1 LASKWRHAALRSAY
15 LESPNCALRAL
26 PGAIWE
32 PTLGIRIGLTG
43 PGFRK
48 AELNHGTD
56 NVLTV
61 TQGAEYLRAGKVIAY
76 PTEAVFGL
84 GCDPA
89 SEEAVRR
96 ILQLKLRDADLGLIL
111 IADSWE
117 HLAPFAQRVDSAQ
130 LDKALAT
137 WPGPVTWLF
146 PRATKVP
153 DWLAGKRTAGTHP
166 TIALR
171 VSAHPTCRALCA
183 KFEGAIV
190 STSAN
195 PHAAPPAISAAQ
207 VRDYFADDIDGIV
220 AGKLGTQHKPSE
232 IRDLLSGRVIRAA

>member
-1 LASKWRHAALRSAY
+1 M
-15 LESPNCALRAL
+15 
-26 PGAIWE
+26 
-32 PTLGIRIGLTG
+32 
-43 PGFRK
+43 
-48 AELNHGTD
+48 
-56 NVLTV
+56 LTV
-61 TQGAEYLRAGKVIAY
+61 MQGAEYLRAGKVIAY

-89 SEEAVRR
+89 SEAAVRR
-96 ILQLKLRDADLGLIL
+96 ILQLKQRSAGAGLIL
-111 IADSWE
+111 IADCWE
-117 HLAPFAQRVDSAQ
+117 HLAPFTQHVEPLQ

-146 PRATKVP
+146 PCADNVP
-153 DWLAGKRTAGTHP
+153 DWLAGKQTAGRHP

-183 KFEGAIV
+183 RFKGAIV

-195 PHAAPPAISAAQ
+195 PHAAPPATSVAQ
-207 VRDYFADDIDGIV
+207 VSAYFADAIDGIV
-220 AGKLGTQHKPSE
+220 DGTLGTQQNPSE